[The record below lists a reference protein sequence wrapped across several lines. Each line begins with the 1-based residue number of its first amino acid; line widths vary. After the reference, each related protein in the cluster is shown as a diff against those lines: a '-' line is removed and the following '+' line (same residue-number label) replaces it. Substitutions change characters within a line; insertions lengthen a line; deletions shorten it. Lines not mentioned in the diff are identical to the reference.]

1 MQVWGHLEEI
11 RVKFH
16 LRSLSAREIVFQ
28 CGIQISHS
36 VVMLFH
42 VDGDLGI
49 NSILMY
55 SPGLTC
61 QKVHVK
67 KRKKNPLSFSTFSA
81 QQQCNEISCVCLPLC
96 ASLSLSLC
104 LPSFLCLCTSHL
116 DERLFFLVYYLTLH

>member
-11 RVKFH
+11 KVKFH
-16 LRSLSAREIVFQ
+16 LRSLSAKEIVFQ

-36 VVMLFH
+36 VVTLFH
-42 VDGDLGI
+42 VNGDLGI

-67 KRKKNPLSFSTFSA
+67 KCKKTLNLFAHFQHSSSA
-81 QQQCNEISCVCLPLC
+81 MKSH
-96 ASLSLSLC
+96 ASVFLFVLLSLSLF